1 MTKAKARLAH
11 QTAKK
16 KTWTEFS
23 KYIRTRDCLQSTGR
37 SYYGKCFTCGRI
49 TEFAYLQ
56 AGHFISGR
64 NGSIL
69 FDERGCHAQC
79 AYCNTGLDGNKRA
92 YEKKM
97 QQLYDLETIDKLRIL
112 AGQVRKYSVGE
123 LEQLAIYYREKTT
136 ELINGN

>member
-49 TEFAYLQ
+49 TEFAYLH

-79 AYCNTGLDGNKRA
+79 AYCNTGLDGNKKA

-97 QQLYDLETIDKLRIL
+97 MNLYGRETIDKLQIQ
-112 AGQVRKYSVGE
+112 AKQIKKYTINE
-123 LEQLAIYYREKTT
+123 LEELASYYRNKTM
-136 ELINGN
+136 ELIR